1 MKNNVQKFK
10 EVVDSLPNQF
20 SSEAFMQRLASKGA
34 DESTIKKGLK
44 YLPNLAT
51 RTAKGSRMWTK
62 IEQSKVVA
70 TPKAAKD
77 EPIFK
82 VGDRVYCGIHQKW
95 GVVYMI
101 RVDINTT
108 FPIVVNFDDF
118 NDTYTIDGRR
128 QVRYQQSLSFTEY
141 DFVNGGFSQ
150 VRPLPQIEK
159 DTLIYVKSG
168 DTWLMYYFAG
178 FTKEGYIE
186 VYNGQLKSVNAN
198 CKLIYREW
206 SLTNPL
212 EQK

>member
-1 MKNNVQKFK
+1 MKNNIKTFK
-10 EVVDSLPNQF
+10 EVVDSLPTQF
-20 SSEAFMQRLASKGA
+20 SSEQFMQRLASKGA
-34 DESTIKKGLK
+34 CESTIKKGLK

-51 RTAKGSRMWTK
+51 RTAKGNRRWIK
-62 IEQSKVVA
+62 IEQQKVVA

-82 VGDRVYCGIHQKW
+82 VGDRVYCGIIKRW
-95 GVVYMI
+95 GVVEEINYEDLIWRI
-101 RVDINTT
+101 RINFVDFKNI
-108 FPIVVNFDDF
+108 
-118 NDTYTIDGRR
+118 YTNSGSRALG
-128 QVRYQQSLSFTEY
+128 YAPSLSFTEY

-150 VRPLPQIEK
+150 VRPLPKIER

-168 DTWLMYYFAG
+168 DTWLMCYFAG

-186 VYNGQLKSVNAN
+186 VYNGQATSVNA
-198 CKLIYREW
+198 KYTLLYREW